1 MKLFDRISEGNEE
14 VEISSSDALEEKRGQ
29 KKESRLKNE
38 VEEEVVE
45 ESSTNSSTSSSSS
58 LPGMGSGSSGSS
70 DTGSTN
76 SSSLPGMSG
85 TSSGSKDVDVE
96 DVHEQNEKIID
107 LLRDI
112 KSEVG
117 GNDQLL

>member
-14 VEISSSDALEEKRGQ
+14 VEINSSDALEEKRGQ
-29 KKESRLKNE
+29 RKESRLKNE

-58 LPGMGSGSSGSS
+58 LPGMGSGSS
-70 DTGSTN
+70 DTGSTS

-117 GNDQLL
+117 GKDQLL